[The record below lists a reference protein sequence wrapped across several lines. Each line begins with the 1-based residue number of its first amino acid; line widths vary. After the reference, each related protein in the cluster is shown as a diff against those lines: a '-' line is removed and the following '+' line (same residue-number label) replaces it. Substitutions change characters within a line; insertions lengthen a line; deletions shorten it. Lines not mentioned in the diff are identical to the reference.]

1 MLEAKKNRLF
11 EKIFA
16 VYNTN
21 LMRRKFD
28 SFLVSD
34 IGKLRAQRSVPQI
47 VVANHT
53 GWWDGLVAFELSTHL
68 GLDSYVMMEEKQ
80 LRRFWPFTRLGAFS
94 VVREDPRSAA
104 ESIRYA
110 SELLGDDPE
119 RSLWIFPQGELIPFG
134 SRPMN
139 LFPGFARIIEQVGE
153 CRLVPLTIRYEY
165 LKAHRASII
174 VSVGDV
180 MNVTISGRDHR
191 KELVSYLA
199 RLLTES
205 EDGLRQ
211 KITSQQL
218 SDDFIDI
225 LR

>member
-1 MLEAKKNRLF
+1 MLEARKNRLF

-16 VYNTN
+16 IYNAN
-21 LMRRKFD
+21 LLRRNFD
-28 SFLVSD
+28 SFTVSD
-34 IGKLRAQRSVPQI
+34 IERLRTHRSVPQI

-53 GWWDGLVAFELSTHL
+53 GWWDGLVAFQISTHL

-94 VVREDPRSAA
+94 VVRENPRGAA

-110 SELLGDDPE
+110 STLLRDEPD

-134 SRPMN
+134 SRPIH
-139 LFPGFARIIEQVGE
+139 LFPGFSRVIEQVGE
-153 CRLVPLTIRYEY
+153 CRLVPVTIRYEY
-165 LKAHRASII
+165 LRAHRASII
-174 VSVGDV
+174 VSVGEAMD
-180 MNVTISGRDHR
+180 VTISGREQR
-191 KELVSYLA
+191 KELVTYMT

-205 EDGLRQ
+205 EDNLQG
-211 KITSQQL
+211 KIL
-218 SDDFIDI
+218 SNRLKDGFIDI

>member
-1 MLEAKKNRLF
+1 MLEAKKSRLF
-11 EKIFA
+11 EKLFA
-16 VYNTN
+16 VYNAN
-21 LMRRKFD
+21 LLRRKFD

-34 IGKLRAQRSVPQI
+34 IERLRTHRSVPQI

-53 GWWDGLVAFELSTHL
+53 GWWDGLVAFQISTYL

-94 VVREDPRSAA
+94 VVRENPRGAA

-110 SELLGDDPE
+110 SELLSDAPE

-134 SRPMN
+134 SRPMH
-139 LFPGFARIIEQVGE
+139 LFPGFARVIEQVGD
-153 CRLVPLTIRYEY
+153 CRLVPVTIRYEY
-165 LKAHRASII
+165 LRAHRASII

-180 MNVTISGRDHR
+180 MDVRISGRDQR
-191 KELVSYLA
+191 KELVTYLT

-205 EDGLRQ
+205 EDELQGKILSRQ
-211 KITSQQL
+211 L
-218 SDDFIDI
+218 EDGFIDI